1 MGLLALGTPF
11 DWPECSLYA
20 NHVRR
25 KGIAQLI
32 KLWNQTHSQVGHP
45 LLWGDEV
52 EYFLI
57 SSDQESNHVNLSLS
71 QLQVLQ
77 QLRSINPLQLP
88 SSIEVLPTFHQ
99 EYGRFML
106 ESTPGKPYG
115 PSLEDCLKV
124 EYNMRFRRK
133 LAQSSLLPHQ
143 HLITLTSFPTLGA
156 PGTFTEP
163 YHAPC
168 GPVAQSLFLPD
179 QIINE
184 HVRFPTLTA
193 NIRQRRGSK
202 VAIYLP
208 IYHDTRTPRP
218 FRDPTIPSTPKKIQ
232 SPDTVHLNGHRP
244 DISIPDDIPDDH
256 IYLDAMG
263 FGMGCCCL
271 QLTFQAQS
279 VSQARTLY
287 DALVPIA
294 PIMLALSAASPI
306 YKGFLTDVDCRW
318 SVISGAVDD
327 RNQDERAEGRGRL
340 PKSRYDSV
348 SVYIA
353 DDPIHRSEYDDIPA
367 PLDAG
372 FEAELLSNGLDRL
385 IARHFAHLFIR
396 DPLVVFSETLKDV
409 LPDTTEHFEN
419 IQSTNWQSLRFKPP
433 PSMDSEIGWRVEFRT
448 MEIQITDFEN
458 AAYSTFITLLVRAIL
473 AFGLNFYIPLSKVD
487 ENMKRAQRRDACK
500 TECFY
505 FRKEVYSNTNNTGTT
520 FVQDEYE
527 KMTMNEIMNGK
538 GTFPG
543 LLGVVEKYI
552 ASQTG
557 MKERFKKYLD
567 LIEGRASGRLMT
579 TASYLRKVV
588 KEDPNY
594 HQDSVVGDQ
603 VTHGVVMRA
612 KGIEE
617 GSIVAE
623 ELLGVGYVPVDV

>member
-25 KGIAQLI
+25 NGIAQLI
-32 KLWNQTHSQVGHP
+32 KLWDKTHCQVGHQ
-45 LLWGDEV
+45 LLWGDEI

-57 SSDQESNHVNLSLS
+57 SLDQSSNHVNLSLS
-71 QLQVLQ
+71 QLEVLQ
-77 QLRSINPLQLP
+77 QLRSINTLQLP
-88 SSIEVLPTFHQ
+88 SSIDVLPTFHQ

-124 EYNMRFRRK
+124 EYDMRFRRK
-133 LAQSSLLPHQ
+133 LAQSRLLPHQ

-179 QIINE
+179 QVINE

-208 IYHDTRTPRP
+208 IYHDTHTP
-218 FRDPTIPSTPKKIQ
+218 
-232 SPDTVHLNGHRP
+232 PDTVHLNGHRP
-244 DISIPDDIPDDH
+244 DILIPDDIPDDH

-327 RNQDERAEGRGRL
+327 RNQAERFLPSAYCGMEL

-367 PLDAG
+367 PLDAE

-409 LPDTTEHFEN
+409 SPDSTDHFEN

-448 MEIQITDFEN
+448 MEVQITDFEN

-500 TECFY
+500 TERFY
-505 FRKEVYSNTNNTGTT
+505 FRKEVFPNSNNTKTS
-520 FVQDEYE
+520 VQEEYE
-527 KMTMNEIMNGK
+527 EMTINEIINGK
-538 GTFPG
+538 GNYLG
-543 LLGVVEKYI
+543 LLGIVRKYI
-552 ASQTG
+552 ATQPG
-557 MKERFKKYLD
+557 IKDKLERYLE
-567 LIEGRASGRLMT
+567 LIEGRARGRLMT

-594 HQDSVVGDQ
+594 QHDSVVGDQ
-603 VTHGVVMRA
+603 VTHGIVMRA

-623 ELLGVGYVPVDV
+623 ELLGAGYVRVDV